1 MNVTVIGAGGGVGRV
16 ITQLIIAE
24 RLLDRN
30 QHLEL
35 IGNPEGSSKQSLH
48 GFAADLMDAYAGTCP
63 RLTVLDDPAHIK
75 GDLIIMAAGKTIP
88 LSLDEGG
95 GGRAALADENI
106 PVFEYY
112 ASALAKYGHGNEIVI
127 CISNPNELATAVFAK
142 HLDNA
147 RVIGMGSF
155 LDSLRFR
162 KEIALDLGIRRQR
175 IHAFMIGEHGADMI
189 PVWSGVH
196 IYGFQGDLLENA
208 LFKIRR
214 GYDLDR
220 FPDEVAA
227 IRKEVIR
234 MIGRGDIKKC
244 YQTIERYPPDIRTV
258 VRPFIT
264 HYSGAKTVVGTAN
277 ATLEFIHALTT
288 GHDAFISGQLT
299 TKGAFH
305 GIDSTI
311 GVPFI
316 LSNQGVEKIVEIGLS
331 DPEKQLLCRCAENV
345 NKKLAPY
352 L

>member
-24 RLLDRN
+24 RLLERN
-30 QHLEL
+30 QHMEL
-35 IGNPEGSSKQSLH
+35 IGNPQGSSRQSIH
-48 GFAADLMDAYAGTCP
+48 GFAADLMDAYAGICP
-63 RLTVLDDPAHIK
+63 RLTVLDDPALIK
-75 GDLIIMAAGKTIP
+75 GDLIIMAAGRTIP
-88 LSLDEGG
+88 LTLGEGDEG
-95 GGRAALADENI
+95 RTALAETNA
-106 PVFEYY
+106 PVFEHY
-112 ASALAKYGHGNEIVI
+112 ASALKKYGHGHEIVI

-142 HLDNA
+142 HLGSA

-155 LDSLRFR
+155 LDSLRFK

-175 IHAFMIGEHGADMI
+175 VHAFMIGEHGADMI

-196 IYGFQGDLLENA
+196 IYGFQGELLENA
-208 LFKIRR
+208 LRKIRR
-214 GYDLDR
+214 GYDLSR

-227 IRKEVIR
+227 IRRKVIR
-234 MIGRGDIKKC
+234 MISRGDIKKC

-264 HYSGAKTVVGTAN
+264 HYSGAKTVVGTAK

-299 TKGAFH
+299 TKGEFH

-316 LSNQGVEKIVEIGLS
+316 LSNQGVDKIMEIKLS
-331 DPEKQLLCRCAENV
+331 DQEKVLLSRCAENV
-345 NKKLAPY
+345 NRKLAVY